1 MDIYPRTHGLCD
13 SDLIKI
19 VEKNMKVESGHVLC
33 CARSSYHDSQSNA
46 NIVRTSMTFILIQVT
61 CDFDVHVN
69 RTT

>member
-1 MDIYPRTHGLCD
+1 
-13 SDLIKI
+13 
-19 VEKNMKVESGHVLC
+19 MKVESGHVLC
-33 CARSSYHDSQSNA
+33 CARSSDHDSQSNA